1 MVDEQQMVTLEDLD
15 FYLKDKQIDKQKL
28 ELRLEVMKRDIE
40 KINKDIEQLN
50 KTIEDVRKQS
60 TATIQ

>member
-1 MVDEQQMVTLEDLD
+1 MAEEQQMVTLEDLE
-15 FYLKDKQIDKQKL
+15 FYVKDKQIDKQKI
-28 ELRLEVMKRDIE
+28 ELRIEVLKRDIE

-60 TATIQ
+60 TS